1 MGMKVMMRDEK
12 RLKKGR
18 GYIPLR
24 DKRSAIRKDD
34 LERLVMMDH
43 FVTSQAHMTISNFV
57 DLLVDRV
64 DRQRI
69 TIFNLTD

>member
-1 MGMKVMMRDEK
+1 MKVMMRDEK

-43 FVTSQAHMTISNFV
+43 FVTSQAHMTISMPAEKY
-57 DLLVDRV
+57 
-64 DRQRI
+64 
-69 TIFNLTD
+69 